1 MHLMKTKMTSYD
13 EFKTL
18 MRQSDKGWHHGYHR
32 FYYPIL
38 KEFESKPIRFLEIGV
53 DEGQSMKI
61 WETFFK
67 NPNHIYGI
75 GYKNYQTKD
84 VEYVNDHMTLY
95 RGDQSSN
102 EFLHNM
108 ISLSK
113 GDFDVII
120 DDGSHVPSHI
130 ITSFNALWN
139 TIKPGGYYII
149 EDVET
154 SYWSKD
160 SSIYGYSFK
169 NETSVVDY
177 FKNMVDEVNHEF
189 IKGKT
194 SSSIGSI
201 SFMYN
206 MIIIRKVSEEDKP
219 YINRSYRFKYNL

>member
-1 MHLMKTKMTSYD
+1 MENHMTSYND
-13 EFKTL
+13 FKTL
-18 MRQSDKGWHHGYHR
+18 MCDSDKGWHHGYHR

-38 KEFESKPIRFLEIGV
+38 KEYESKPVRLLEIGV
-53 DEGQSMKI
+53 EDGKSMKI
-61 WETFFK
+61 WETYFK
-67 NPNHIYGI
+67 NANHIYGI

-84 VEYVNDHMTLY
+84 IEYVKDNMTLFM
-95 RGDQSSN
+95 GDQSSN
-102 EFLHNM
+102 EFLHKM
-108 ISLSK
+108 ISLSN
-113 GDFDVII
+113 GNFDIII

-154 SYWSKD
+154 SYWSKQ
-160 SSIYGYSFK
+160 SSIYGYSLR
-169 NETSVVDY
+169 NEPSTVEY
-177 FKNMVDEVNHEF
+177 FKNMVDEVNNEF

-206 MIIIRKVSEEDKP
+206 MIIIRKVSNEDSP
-219 YINRSYRFKYNL
+219 FLNRVYRHRIAL